1 METDTDQLA
10 AYQHDAPASEISRL
24 VDLLRGRRVTVLS
37 GAGLST
43 ESGIPDY
50 RGPSGSLTTRRP
62 IQYRE
67 FTGSAEA
74 RRRYWA
80 RNTIG
85 RPRMNDIAPNA
96 GHYAVA
102 RLQAAGAVRSVI
114 TQNVDGLHQAAGAT
128 DVIELHGSLA
138 QVVCLDCGR
147 TEHRDTLQER
157 LLAANPLWLS
167 LTAEIAPDGDAE
179 LPRELTRSFSVP
191 ACRRCGGVLKPDL
204 VFFGENVPR
213 PRVEA
218 AASAVDAAELLW
230 VIGSSLTVWSGFRFV
245 KQAAEAGTPVVITNM
260 GETRGD
266 PLATLRIDAP
276 LGRLLPRVAEEL
288 APEYNQQVQNARSRW

>member
-1 METDTDQLA
+1 VDTDTDQLA
-10 AYQHDAPASEISRL
+10 AYHHDAPASEISRL

-50 RGPSGSLTTRRP
+50 RGPTGSLRTRSP

-85 RPRMNDIAPNA
+85 WPQMKQVGPNP
-96 GHYAVA
+96 GHHAVA
-102 RLQAAGAVRSVI
+102 RLQTAGAVASVI

-138 QVVCLDCGR
+138 QVVCLECGR
-147 TEHRDTLQER
+147 TEHRDALQDR
-157 LLAANPLWLS
+157 LLAANPSWLS

-218 AASAVDAAELLW
+218 AAAAVDDAGLLW

-245 KQAAEAGTPVVITNM
+245 KRAAEAGTPVVITNM

-266 PLATLRIDAP
+266 RLATLRIDAP